1 MSDSRYDDEALSGKG
16 DPVAT
21 GPKGGGEWPDK
32 TEPDPRAAGA
42 DPAERRRIEAERGRV
57 RSAMD
62 PEMKEAL
69 DGGDD
74 EVSASGAAPP
84 PDVK

>member
-1 MSDSRYDDEALSGKG
+1 MSK
-16 DPVAT
+16 
-21 GPKGGGEWPDK
+21 
-32 TEPDPRAAGA
+32 EPHPRAAGS
-42 DPAERRRIEAERGRV
+42 DPAERERIEAERGRV
-57 RSAMD
+57 RPGLD

>member
-1 MSDSRYDDEALSGKG
+1 MSDSPYNDDALKGEG

-21 GPKGGGEWPDK
+21 GPKGGGEWPGKD
-32 TEPDPRAAGA
+32 EPDPRAAGA
-42 DPAERRRIEAERGRV
+42 DPVERERIEAERGRV
-57 RSAMD
+57 RPGLD

-69 DGGDD
+69 DGDD

-84 PDVK
+84 PEVK